1 MSDPIVGIDL
11 GTSNSVVAVSDQGG
25 NVKVLADDAGFKV
38 QPSVVSFHPN
48 GAVIVG
54 NEAKQ
59 RKVLDP
65 KNTVFSS
72 KRLIG
77 RSFRSKEV
85 QTAMGRMP
93 YVIREGGNQQP
104 MIVTRAGE
112 FAVPEISAIILDH
125 MRKIATKAMARDA
138 GRAVVTVPAN
148 FTEAQRSATATAGAI
163 AGMTIVRVLN
173 EPTAAALAYGHM
185 RQLRKTIAVYDFGG
199 GTFDITVLRL
209 DENVYEVLGTA
220 GDTFL
225 GGDDIDERVVDRLVA
240 GFLAE
245 HRIDLRQNEI
255 AMMRLRA
262 VAEQTKIEL
271 SRRSRA
277 IIKVDEIAYGPG
289 GVPLHLQHELT
300 RDELVASSTDLIERT
315 FPVCEESLRLA
326 GLRTGDIDDV
336 VLVGGTTKMPF
347 VRDRVAAFFGKA
359 PRTDVNPEEA
369 VAVGAGLQAAA
380 IEHLLSK
387 RPNVR
392 ITGQQVPVR
401 EDTAETTDADAL
413 RPPTDS
419 LGTET
424 GEQTFEGEF
433 SAAATRPEGVAPPA
447 TAPTRR
453 SGQMGAVGPKPGST
467 TDSRFGGDRP
477 VQRGGAVDRVED
489 KGNIV
494 PPGAPLGRMTKQGQP
509 PPVPRETRSGL
520 PAQPPGADSGLRLPA
535 PAPLP
540 ASGTASGFGSTIPP
554 GRTIPPPMPPPTRGT
569 DRAMPSQAPPMQSRG
584 TDRGLPAQPPRPPPQ
599 PSPSRGGGDVFEEP
613 TRESPIQGEPTRPAG
628 DNIERLL
635 AQQHHD
641 AQEAP
646 TRVGPRPD
654 QQPSVPALPP
664 QARTMIASASQS
676 GFDPAT
682 QPAARAMQPPLPPTA
697 MMPPPSAMAAA
708 AAVASIGEDPSRPHL
723 LMQNMQVLDV
733 TPRAF
738 GVATVAG
745 YCEELIRRNT
755 RVPTEIKKTFSTSHD
770 RQQTV
775 RIRIFQG
782 ESRRIDDNHVIGD
795 LVLDGLEPRPRG
807 DLNIEVTFALDAS
820 GILNVRARDSRSGR
834 EQRAQ
839 LDIIGAQTNDEVTAS
854 RERVA
859 QLRR

>member
-1 MSDPIVGIDL
+1 
-11 GTSNSVVAVSDQGG
+11 
-25 NVKVLADDAGFKV
+25 
-38 QPSVVSFHPN
+38 
-48 GAVIVG
+48 
-54 NEAKQ
+54 
-59 RKVLDP
+59 
-65 KNTVFSS
+65 
-72 KRLIG
+72 
-77 RSFRSKEV
+77 
-85 QTAMGRMP
+85 
-93 YVIREGGNQQP
+93 
-104 MIVTRAGE
+104 
-112 FAVPEISAIILDH
+112 
-125 MRKIATKAMARDA
+125 
-138 GRAVVTVPAN
+138 VVTVPAN

-209 DENVYEVLGTA
+209 DDNVYEVLGTA

-289 GVPLHLQHELT
+289 GVPLNLQHELT

-326 GLRTGDIDDV
+326 GLRTAEIDDV

-347 VRDRVAAFFGKA
+347 VRDRVAGFFGKA

-369 VAVGAGLQAAA
+369 VGIGAALQAAA
-380 IEHLLSK
+380 IEHLLAK
-387 RPNVR
+387 RPSVR

-401 EDTAETTDADAL
+401 EDTGETTDADAL
-413 RPPTDS
+413 RPPTET
-419 LGTET
+419 GTDT
-424 GEQTFEGEF
+424 GEQTFEGEW
-433 SAAATRPEGVAPPA
+433 SQAGTRPEGAAAPA
-447 TAPTRR
+447 AAPQRR
-453 SGQMGAVGPKPGST
+453 SGQMGAVKPGST

-494 PPGAPLGRMTKQGQP
+494 PPGAPLGRMTKQGVP
-509 PPVPRETRSGL
+509 PPLPRDTRGL
-520 PAQPPGADSGLRLPA
+520 PAQPPGADSALRLPA

-569 DRAMPSQAPPMQSRG
+569 DRGVPSQ
-584 TDRGLPAQPPRPPPQ
+584 PPPSMRPQ
-599 PSPSRGGGDVFEEP
+599 PAPRGGGGGDVFEEP

-635 AQQHHD
+635 AQQHD
-641 AQEAP
+641 PQEIP

-654 QQPSVPALPP
+654 QQSVPALPP
-664 QARTMIASASQS
+664 QAKTMIASASQS

-682 QPAARAMQPPLPPTA
+682 RPAARAVQPAP
-697 MMPPPSAMAAA
+697 MPPMPAAVPMSAA
-708 AAVASIGEDPSRPHL
+708 AAVASIDEEPSRPHL
-723 LMQNMQVLDV
+723 LMQSMQVLDV

-755 RVPTEIKKTFSTSHD
+755 RVPTEIRKTFSTSHD

-782 ESRRIDDNHVIGD
+782 ESRRIDDNLVIGD

-839 LDIIGAQTNDEVTAS
+839 LDIIGAQTSEEVTAS